1 MAYISKI
8 KLQDSVYEIIAD
20 KNTEKKTLAT
30 QEYADTKEP
39 KIYKQSD
46 EPVDAPDGSLW
57 IDLDEESVATA
68 LYQTYVQE
76 VDDLLGGES

>member
-1 MAYISKI
+1 MANASIFAAFERMWQHILLKF
-8 KLQDSVYEIIAD
+8 EG
-20 KNTEKKTLAT
+20 
-30 QEYADTKEP
+30 KEP

-57 IDLDEESVATA
+57 IDLDEESAAAA